1 MYVES
6 KAGEGERGKCCV
18 QGTLLWCGIA
28 ALTRLDP
35 RRDPSSGALHLSVI
49 IVISAIA
56 RRALH
61 GGTFAGSACQG

>member
-1 MYVES
+1 M
-6 KAGEGERGKCCV
+6 

-35 RRDPSSGALHLSVI
+35 CRDPSSGALHLSVI
-49 IVISAIA
+49 IVISAMA